1 MEADLLEVVKWAD
14 LQSKSWA
21 FTLSNAGAVYAE
33 FRHEPSQLGEVD
45 WEAVAAEDFRSPQIK
60 EGKQAEFLVREF
72 FPWHLTRYIGVINE
86 SIKAQVL
93 EILKHVNSN
102 QKVDHCGNEKVD
114 HPKVVKSGCFLHF
127 LSQFIVTFP
136 ETVRFPLKNQNVGM
150 MGQPIQ
156 KSRRQGGISKDL

>member
-1 MEADLLEVVKWAD
+1 MYVSLLAMPF
-14 LQSKSWA
+14 
-21 FTLSNAGAVYAE
+21 FTMKKRISSN
-33 FRHEPSQLGEVD
+33 F
-45 WEAVAAEDFRSPQIK
+45 
-60 EGKQAEFLVREF
+60 
-72 FPWHLTRYIGVINE
+72 
-86 SIKAQVL
+86 
-93 EILKHVNSN
+93 VNSN

-156 KSRRQGGISKDL
+156 KSRRQGGISKDLRPTGNSRLEVISRLPRSYRSEQN